1 MADDLWVF
9 GYGSLIWNPGFDW
22 VDRVIASAPD
32 HARSFCMWSIH
43 HRGTP
48 EHPGLVLALDAA
60 PGTRCRGVAF
70 RVPAARAA
78 ATRAYLR
85 ERELISS
92 AYLESRIALDLDR
105 GGRVTA
111 LAFVVDRVHPQ
122 YCGGLP
128 LHRQAAVIA
137 AATGGR
143 GPNAEYLWNT
153 QAHLAALGIGDPEL
167 DWLAAEVRRRTASP
181 ASPQGGEM
189 PVGLPR
195 TTP

>member
-1 MADDLWVF
+1 LADDLWVF

-22 VDRVIASAPD
+22 AEQVLARAPD
-32 HARSFCMWSIH
+32 YARSFCMWSIH

-48 EHPGLVLALDAA
+48 ERPGLVLALDAS
-60 PGTRCRGVAF
+60 PGSACRGVAF
-70 RVPAARAA
+70 RVPAQRAT

-92 AYLESRIALDLDR
+92 AYLEAEITLDLDH
-105 GGRVTA
+105 GGRVAA
-111 LAFVVDRVHPQ
+111 LAFVVDRGHPQ

-128 LHRQAAVIA
+128 LDRQAEVIA
-137 AATGGR
+137 AAVGGR
-143 GPNAEYLWNT
+143 GPNPDYLWNT
-153 QAHLAALGIGDPEL
+153 QSHLAALGIGDADL
-167 DWLAAEVRRRTASP
+167 DWLAVEVRRRTGSEG
-181 ASPQGGEM
+181 SLHGGEM